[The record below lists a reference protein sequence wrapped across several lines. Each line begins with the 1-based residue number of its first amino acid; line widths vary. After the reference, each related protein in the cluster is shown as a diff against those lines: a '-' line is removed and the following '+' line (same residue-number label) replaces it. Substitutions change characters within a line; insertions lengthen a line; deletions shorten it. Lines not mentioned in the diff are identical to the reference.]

1 MPACSVRG
9 GTAPKGFAPPAGLS
23 LLELIVTV
31 CLIFVLTGAFGI
43 YINWT
48 LKAAREIAL
57 RNELLNIRLAVEH
70 YQIITGRPPESL
82 IELTLPVHGI
92 YAPAIA
98 DNLNKRLTSAKA
110 DSKITAYKFLE
121 PFRLDSQGF
130 LTDPFMQRYGYDRQQ
145 VRVYSQTKGYE
156 RW

>member
-1 MPACSVRG
+1 MPIFSVGG
-9 GTAPKGFAPPAGLS
+9 GTAQKGFGPPRGLS
-23 LLELIVTV
+23 LLELAVTI
-31 CLIFVLTGAFGI
+31 CLIFVLSGAFAV
-43 YINWT
+43 YIHRT

-82 IELTLPVHGI
+82 IELTRPIQGI
-92 YAPAIA
+92 YAPEIA
-98 DNLNKRLTSAKA
+98 NLNKRLTSVKT
-110 DSKITAYKFLE
+110 DSKINAYKFLE
-121 PFRLDSQGF
+121 PFRLDNSGF
-130 LTDPFMQRYGYDRQQ
+130 LIDPFTQRYGYDRQQ